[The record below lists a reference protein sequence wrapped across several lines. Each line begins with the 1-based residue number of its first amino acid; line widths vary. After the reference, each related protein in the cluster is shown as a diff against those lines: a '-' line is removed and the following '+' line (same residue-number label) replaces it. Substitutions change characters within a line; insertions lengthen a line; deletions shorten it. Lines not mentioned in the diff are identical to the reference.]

1 MEIEFLDLYANFYI
15 TITKKGRKFKS
26 VIVPIY
32 LEEILNDRYIYND
45 PEDPDFYEH
54 IYDVLSKKSDNYL
67 QQLASDLRYWDNG
80 IYYDL
85 SSYISEIIE
94 EIAEKLNKSG
104 SEIDKYEILNN
115 LEYKITSC
123 ECNFNGRK
131 FLASLAFL

>member
-85 SSYISEIIE
+85 SSYISEIIN
-94 EIAEKLNKSG
+94 EIAEKLN
-104 SEIDKYEILNN
+104 
-115 LEYKITSC
+115 
-123 ECNFNGRK
+123 FNPR
-131 FLASLAFL
+131 A